1 MKKLIYIL
9 FISTFGLNAQIGTN
23 ATAVY
28 LNGNEADSI
37 MIRGMK
43 VYEKTVSNPELF
55 TAETAGGNNEGNV
68 VGNISDIRPIGGT
81 TAVETTLV
89 AVGTYSLSHT
99 SDDGS
104 NDRLQITPTL
114 PSTGDY
120 DLVLYM
126 AEGAGADI
134 DVRTWTG
141 GTVNSIT
148 PAQSTANATL
158 QQFTI
163 SFTATST
170 TPTIRIYND
179 GTAGTVTYFDDI
191 SIKAQ

>member
-9 FISTFGLNAQIGTN
+9 LISTISINAQISVNST
-23 ATAVY
+23 ATY
-28 LNGNEADSI
+28 LNGSEADSI
-37 MIRGMK
+37 MIRGVK

-68 VGNISDIRPIGGT
+68 VGDIAFIRPIGGT

-120 DLVLYM
+120 ELVLYM

-141 GTVNSIT
+141 ATINSIT
-148 PAQSTANATL
+148 PAQSTADGTL
-158 QQFTI
+158 KKFTI

-170 TPTIRIYND
+170 TPTIRVYND